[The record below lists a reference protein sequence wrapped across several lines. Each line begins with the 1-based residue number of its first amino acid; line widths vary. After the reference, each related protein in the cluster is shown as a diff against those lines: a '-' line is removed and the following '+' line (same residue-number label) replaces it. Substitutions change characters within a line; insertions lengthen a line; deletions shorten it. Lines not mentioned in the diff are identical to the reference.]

1 MYVYIFSRYCMW
13 CLLAFIQMQSIYVSE
28 TTTTRTTLKK
38 ESNEWTVVDENEMK
52 KKIVHEGG

>member
-1 MYVYIFSRYCMW
+1 MW